1 MTGACFHDPSAEG
14 TRKGKA
20 MKWHPVRIGTKE
32 SAFKTYYIVRNAGVW
47 QARIRDSHLHNLP
60 NSLTLLTPRQVHRFD
75 DVAIKLLIALVS
87 WDQKFGIIIQDQSDA
102 KKSE

>member
-20 MKWHPVRIGTKE
+20 MKYHPERRDTKE
-32 SAFKTYYIVRNAGVW
+32 SAFRTYHIVKNAGVW
-47 QARIRDSHLHNLP
+47 QARIRDPHLRDLP
-60 NSLTLLTPRQVHRFD
+60 NSMTLLTPRQVHRFD

-87 WDQKFGIIIQDQSDA
+87 WDQGFGKIIRDQSDA
-102 KKSE
+102 QKK